1 MNSSEIIKKP
11 RIEVVDSLRGFA
23 IMGIFFLHS
32 IEHFNFYVFPSKDT
46 QPEWLNKLDDNLWD
60 TLFLVFG
67 GKGYA
72 IFALLF
78 GFTFS
83 LMYAKQFAKGIDFGY
98 RFLWR
103 LVLLACFGFVNGLFF
118 PGEILVLY
126 SIIGISLFLV
136 RKFSNKALI
145 ITAIIL
151 LSQPIEIGRFFY
163 SFFDPNFTIAAK
175 QSDPLW
181 NALKE
186 GQLGTS
192 IWNLWSS
199 NTLNG
204 HKAGLTWAFEVGR
217 LIQSSGLFILGF
229 WLGKK
234 NLFTQST
241 EQFMFWKKILIS
253 AILIFIP
260 LYLIELNFER
270 ISTLKIYEK
279 TILRAI
285 DMYGNLAFCLVI
297 VSAFIILYRQYWF
310 YTIAR
315 RFRFC
320 GRMSLTAY
328 ILQSIIGSFVFYK
341 YGLGLGT
348 ELRHTQSFVVGIAL
362 FFILSIFCRFW
373 IIQYKQ
379 GPLEKIW
386 HKLTWIDKE

>member
-1 MNSSEIIKKP
+1 MNSSKIIKKP

-32 IEHFNFYVFPSKDT
+32 VEHFNFYVFPSKDT
-46 QPEWLNKLDDNLWD
+46 QPDWLNTLDDSVWD
-60 TLFLVFG
+60 TIFLLFG

-83 LMYAKQFAKGIDFGY
+83 LMYAKQLTKDIDFGY

-103 LVLLACFGFVNGLFF
+103 LVLLACFGFINGLFF
-118 PGEILVLY
+118 PGEVLVLY

-136 RKFSNKALI
+136 RKLSNKVIL

-151 LSQPIEIGRFFY
+151 LSQPIEIERFFY
-163 SFFDPNFTIAAK
+163 SLFNPNFTIATK
-175 QSDPLW
+175 ESSQLW

-192 IWNLWSS
+192 LWNLWIS
-199 NTLNG
+199 NTLYG
-204 HKAGLTWAFEVGR
+204 HKAGLTWAYEVGR
-217 LIQSSGLFILGF
+217 LIQSSGLFIFGF

-234 NLFTQST
+234 KLFTYSR
-241 EQFMFWKKILIS
+241 EQLIFWKKILIS
-253 AILIFIP
+253 SIFIFIP
-260 LYLIELNFER
+260 LYFLELKFQK
-270 ISTLKIYEK
+270 ISTLDIHKK

-285 DMYGNLAFCLVI
+285 DMYGNLAFCLLM
-297 VSAFIILYRQYWF
+297 VSSFIILYQQYWF

-315 RFRFC
+315 RLRFC

-328 ILQSIIGSFVFYK
+328 ILQSIIGSFVFYN
-341 YGLGLGT
+341 YGLGLGP
-348 ELRHTQSFVVGIAL
+348 ELRHTESLIVGITL
-362 FFILSIFCRFW
+362 FLILSIFCRFW

-379 GPLEKIW
+379 GLLEKIW
-386 HKLTWIDKE
+386 SKLTWINKK